1 MKRELRTNDKT
12 AKWDASQ
19 VGWRQSEPVL
29 ELIWMTLKW
38 VEQHVVFKPGL
49 GKTMGIIEMAEGNSE
64 LVEDSIKSLKDT

>member
-1 MKRELRTNDKT
+1 MKTKWNGAKSKRGLRTNDKT

-38 VEQHVVFKPGL
+38 VENRIARRV
-49 GKTMGIIEMAEGNSE
+49 
-64 LVEDSIKSLKDT
+64 